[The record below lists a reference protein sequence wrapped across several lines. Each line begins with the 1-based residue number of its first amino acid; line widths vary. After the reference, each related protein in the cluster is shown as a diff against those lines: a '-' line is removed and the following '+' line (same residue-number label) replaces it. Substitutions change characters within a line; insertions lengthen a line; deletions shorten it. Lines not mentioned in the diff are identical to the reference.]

1 MLLDR
6 QSFIPLYH
14 QLVEKFREKIE
25 SGAWPSHSLLP
36 SERKLCKMYRV
47 SRGTIREAISR
58 LVQEGL
64 LYRRQGKGTFVT
76 GPKLM
81 FHKFDTFAKDLKEKG
96 ITPSFKLL
104 QKKKIPPEL
113 YIKSILELEK
123 GEMIYK
129 VMRLILGDNEPFVLV
144 TTYFPE
150 KFIPNLEC
158 EDLEHTA
165 MWDVLLNK
173 LKVPI
178 ARAIEN
184 LGAIPVDKFEAE
196 KLKISPGSP
205 ALLVKRMVY
214 TTEKPIFYE
223 ELLVRGDRCSCL
235 VEYTYTEMR
244 LGPFRHFIVDRIRP

>member
-25 SGAWPSHSLLP
+25 SGVWPPHSLLP

-47 SRGTIREAISR
+47 SRGTVREAISR
-58 LVQEGL
+58 LVHEGL
-64 LYRRQGKGTFVT
+64 LYRKQGKGTFVA

-104 QKKKIPPEL
+104 QKEKI
-113 YIKSILELEK
+113 
-123 GEMIYK
+123 
-129 VMRLILGDNEPFVLV
+129 GDNEPFLLA
-144 TTYFPE
+144 TTYLPE
-150 KFIPNLEC
+150 KLVPNLE
-158 EDLEHTA
+158 EANLEHTP
-165 MWDVLLNK
+165 MWDVLLRK

-178 ARAIEN
+178 VRAMEN

-196 KLKISPGSP
+196 KLKIPPGSP

-223 ELLVRGDRCSCL
+223 ELLVRG
-235 VEYTYTEMR
+235 YAEMR
-244 LGPFRHFIVDRIRP
+244 LGPFRHFIIDRIRP

>member
-25 SGAWPSHSLLP
+25 SGVWPPHSLLP

-47 SRGTIREAISR
+47 SRGTVREAISR
-58 LVQEGL
+58 LVHEGL
-64 LYRRQGKGTFVT
+64 LYRKQGKGTFVA

-104 QKKKIPPEL
+104 QKEKILPEF
-113 YIKSILELEK
+113 YIRSILKLKKNEI
-123 GEMIYK
+123 IYK
-129 VMRLILGDNEPFVLV
+129 VMRLILGDNEPFLLA
-144 TTYFPE
+144 TTYLPE
-150 KFIPNLEC
+150 KLVPNLE
-158 EDLEHTA
+158 EANLEHTP
-165 MWDVLLNK
+165 MWDVLLRK

-178 ARAIEN
+178 VRAMEN

-196 KLKISPGSP
+196 KLKIPPGSP

-235 VEYTYTEMR
+235 VEYTYAEMR
-244 LGPFRHFIVDRIRP
+244 LGPFRHFIIDRIRP